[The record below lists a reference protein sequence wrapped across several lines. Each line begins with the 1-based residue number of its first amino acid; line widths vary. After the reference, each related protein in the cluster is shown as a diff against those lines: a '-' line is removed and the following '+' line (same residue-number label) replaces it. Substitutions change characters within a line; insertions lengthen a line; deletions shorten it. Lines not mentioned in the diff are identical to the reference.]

1 MDLGPE
7 WHGFN
12 FIQQQGAAMGIFKF
26 TNSGLFGIGEG
37 PGLVSE
43 KFTFNYTLGN
53 SATVDS
59 NEVFCPSLT
68 VFMQ

>member
-1 MDLGPE
+1 
-7 WHGFN
+7 
-12 FIQQQGAAMGIFKF
+12 MGIFKF